1 MTLYIDA
8 SAFLKLYFDEPDSPA
23 RRGDPHRRPRV
34 GDGTTH
40 GGRGPPE
47 SRARAAGRRVAGG
60 PRRQFDRDWLT
71 VSVVEPTDNVCEAA
85 AEIAEVTGA
94 RTLDALH
101 LGAAREAGGGALPFV
116 TFDLRQAQIARSLG
130 WIVLGS

>member
-1 MTLYIDA
+1 MTLYVDA
-8 SAFLKLYFDEPDSPA
+8 SAFLKLYFDEPDSPHA
-23 RRGDPHRRPRV
+23 EEILTADPEWVTARHTAVEVRRGLARELQGV
-34 GDGTTH
+34 
-40 GGRGPPE
+40 
-47 SRARAAGRRVAGG
+47 ALRAA
-60 PRRQFDRDWLT
+60 RRQFDRDWLT